1 MWEDNNPLS
10 YGSSPPTSPYDHI
23 QTPFGHH
30 HGPPSPSADS
40 SENDEVPDF
49 TSKSRD
55 PNEHNG
61 HEAPDTAPGRTVND
75 TDTDIDEEEED
86 YYGGRRKKGGYS
98 SRVEQILWETKDLE
112 IYIVDAGKNV
122 DGSGGNFIVY
132 TIRTGDLEVR
142 RRYSEFA
149 SLRANLVLLHPTLII
164 PPIPEKHSMADY
176 VAAPTRAKED
186 QGIIEHRR
194 RMLSVFLNR
203 CARMKQIRKDTVY
216 MRFLDPNASWS
227 EVLHS
232 PPISGLPKHPLRA
245 PPIDP
250 SRPSPA
256 HQYLPIPPSNSKL
269 KNVPSPPTSPDQN
282 TPRPTD
288 FTHTRSLP
296 STTANLSEADLDPY
310 FISYE
315 ANTRAYETLLT
326 SGVEKVN
333 RRMLNRLSNLST
345 DMAELGARYNAF
357 SLSEPAPTLGP
368 AIEKVGQAVDSTY
381 LATEELAAGLASGFT
396 EPIRESAQFAGVVR
410 SVLKYRMM
418 KRVQE
423 EITRDELAKAKMKLE
438 QLEKSELE
446 ARRIDSYLSGSGVP
460 PSGAGS
466 GQQDGGRRNSESSV
480 QQSQGA
486 NKSGSSG
493 DSDAGSVDSDFPPTH
508 SSPMPPPIST
518 SPIPY
523 PQSSPPSGGGALP
536 GMNSSVAASGQ
547 HRKAS
552 SFSNPLAYPVSKIF
566 GKLTHAV
573 SGIVDADPETTRR
586 NNIGKTRETLVQ
598 LEAALQV
605 AGRDVED
612 AGKGVLADLHRFQ
625 GEKETDMKKLMINFA
640 KCQIEWAK
648 KNLESWEEAKVEVD
662 KISVR

>member
-10 YGSSPPTSPYDHI
+10 YGSSPPGSPYGHI
-23 QTPFGHH
+23 QTPFGHR
-30 HGPPSPSADS
+30 PSSPSAES

-49 TSKSRD
+49 TSKPRGGFVD
-55 PNEHNG
+55 DDDDDNHNHG
-61 HEAPDTAPGRTVND
+61 RHEAPDTAPGRSVH
-75 TDTDIDEEEED
+75 DERGDGENGEGEEDEDEED

-98 SRVEQILWETKDLE
+98 SRVEQILWETKELE

-164 PPIPEKHSMADY
+164 PPIPEKHSMSDY

-194 RMLSVFLNR
+194 RMLGVFLNR
-203 CARMKQIRKDTVY
+203 CARMKQIRKDTVF

-232 PPISGLPKHPLRA
+232 PPISALPKHPLRA
-245 PPIDP
+245 PPIEP
-250 SRPSPA
+250 ARPSPA
-256 HQYLPIPPSNSKL
+256 HQYLPIPPSNAKL
-269 KNVPSPPTSPDQN
+269 KNIPSPPRSPDN
-282 TPRPTD
+282 SRPTD

-296 STTANLSEADLDPY
+296 STTANLTEAELDPY
-310 FISYE
+310 FMSYE
-315 ANTRAYETLLT
+315 ANTRSYETLLT

-345 DMAELGARYNAF
+345 DLAELGARYNAF

-410 SVLKYRMM
+410 NVLKYRML

-423 EITRDELAKAKMKLE
+423 EITRDELAKAKAKLE

-446 ARRIDSYLSGSGVP
+446 ARRIEHYLAGSGVAP
-460 PSGAGS
+460 PAGQS
-466 GQQDGGRRNSESSV
+466 GQRRNSESAAAA
-480 QQSQGA
+480 GGTKA
-486 NKSGSSG
+486 SSG

-508 SSPMPPPIST
+508 SSPLPAPVST
-518 SPIPY
+518 APIPY
-523 PQSSPPSGGGALP
+523 PPPQGSSPPSDSP
-536 GMNSSVAASGQ
+536 PSSSQ

-552 SFSNPLAYPVSKIF
+552 SFSNPLSYPVSKIF
-566 GKLTHAV
+566 GRLSQAV
-573 SGIVDADPETTRR
+573 GGIVDADPETTRR

-605 AGRDVED
+605 AGRDVEE

-625 GEKETDMKKLMINFA
+625 LEKETDMRKLMVNFA
-640 KCQIEWAK
+640 KSQVEWAK
-648 KNLESWEEAKVEVD
+648 KNLESWEEAKAEVD
-662 KISVR
+662 KITVR

>member
-10 YGSSPPTSPYDHI
+10 YGASPPGSPYGHI
-23 QTPFGHH
+23 QSPFSHH
-30 HGPPSPSADS
+30 RPSSPSAES

-49 TSKSRD
+49 TSKPRD
-55 PNEHNG
+55 VSEDDA
-61 HEAPDTAPGRTVND
+61 EAPDTAPGRTVHDEND
-75 TDTDIDEEEED
+75 DDIDEEEED
-86 YYGGRRKKGGYS
+86 YYGGRRKKGGYT
-98 SRVEQILWETKDLE
+98 SRAEQIMWENKDLE

-164 PPIPEKHSMADY
+164 PPIPEKHSMSDY

-194 RMLSVFLNR
+194 RMLGVFLNR
-203 CARMKQIRKDTVY
+203 CARMKQIRKDSVFL
-216 MRFLDPNASWS
+216 RFLDPNASWS

-232 PPISGLPKHPLRA
+232 APISGLPKHPLRA

-250 SRPSPA
+250 ARPSPA
-256 HQYLPIPPSNSKL
+256 HQYLPIPPANAKL
-269 KNVPSPPTSPDQN
+269 KHIPSPPTSPQDS
-282 TPRPTD
+282 RPSG
-288 FTHTRSLP
+288 FTHVRSLP
-296 STTANLSEADLDPY
+296 SPSANLSEAELDPY
-310 FISYE
+310 FITYE
-315 ANTRAYETLLT
+315 GNTRAYETLLT

-345 DMAELGARYNAF
+345 DLAELGARYNAF

-410 SVLKYRMM
+410 NVLKYRMM

-446 ARRIDSYLSGSGVP
+446 ARRIEHYLAGSGVAAP
-460 PSGAGS
+460 PSVEA
-466 GQQDGGRRNSESSV
+466 QRRNSESSLN
-480 QQSQGA
+480 QQQQGGGGGGGG
-486 NKSGSSG
+486 SRSSG

-518 SPIPY
+518 TPVPY
-523 PQSSPPSGGGALP
+523 PQGPQQGGAGGVSP
-536 GMNSSVAASGQ
+536 Q

-552 SFSNPLAYPVSKIF
+552 SFSNPLSYPVSKIF

-605 AGRDVED
+605 SGRDVEE
-612 AGKGVLADLHRFQ
+612 AGKSVLADLHRFQ
-625 GEKETDMKKLMINFA
+625 AEKEEDMKKLMVNFA

-648 KNLESWEEAKVEVD
+648 KNLDSWEEAKAEVD
-662 KISVR
+662 KITVR

>member
-10 YGSSPPTSPYDHI
+10 YGDASSPPGSPYGHI
-23 QTPFGHH
+23 ENPFGGHR
-30 HGPPSPSADS
+30 PSSPSANS

-49 TSKSRD
+49 TTKVRD
-55 PNEHNG
+55 VISEDEA
-61 HEAPDTAPGRTVND
+61 EAPDTAPGRTIHD
-75 TDTDIDEEEED
+75 DDDDDDIDEEEED

-98 SRVEQILWETKDLE
+98 SRVEQILWEAKEME
-112 IYIVDAGKNV
+112 IYIVDAGKNI

-132 TIRTGDLEVR
+132 TIRTLDLEVR

-164 PPIPEKHSMADY
+164 PPIPEKHSMSDY

-194 RMLSVFLNR
+194 RMLGVFLNR
-203 CARMKQIRKDTVY
+203 CARMKQIRKDTVF

-232 PPISGLPKHPLRA
+232 PPISGLPKHTLRA

-256 HQYLPIPPSNSKL
+256 HQYLPIPPVNARL
-269 KNVPSPPTSPDQN
+269 KNIPSSPPTSPN
-282 TPRPTD
+282 STRPTD
-288 FTHTRSLP
+288 FTHSRSLP
-296 STTANLSEADLDPY
+296 STTANLSESDLDPY

-345 DMAELGARYNAF
+345 DLAELGARYNAF

-410 SVLKYRMM
+410 NVLKYRMM
-418 KRVQE
+418 KRIQE
-423 EITRDELAKAKMKLE
+423 EITREELAKAKMKLE

-446 ARRIDSYLSGSGVP
+446 ARRIENYLAGSGAPPPPPP
-460 PSGAGS
+460 PSGGQHDRS
-466 GQQDGGRRNSESSV
+466 GTSPRRNSESSV
-480 QQSQGA
+480 QTG

-508 SSPMPPPIST
+508 SNPMPPPIST

-523 PQSSPPSGGGALP
+523 PQSAP
-536 GMNSSVAASGQ
+536 GVSAASSSPQ

-552 SFSNPLAYPVSKIF
+552 SFSNPLTYPVSKIF

-586 NNIGKTRETLVQ
+586 NNIGKTRETLAQ

-625 GEKETDMKKLMINFA
+625 GEKETDMRRLMINFA
-640 KCQIEWAK
+640 RCQMEWAK
-648 KNLESWEEAKVEVD
+648 KNLESWEEAKAEVD

>member
-10 YGSSPPTSPYDHI
+10 YGSSPPESPYGHA
-23 QTPFGHH
+23 QTPFGHR
-30 HGPPSPSADS
+30 PSSPSSAAS
-40 SENDEVPDF
+40 SENNSVPDF
-49 TSKSRD
+49 TSKPRD
-55 PNEHNG
+55 ISEDE
-61 HEAPDTAPGRTVND
+61 EAPDTAPGRT
-75 TDTDIDEEEED
+75 IHDEDDDEDEED
-86 YYGGRRKKGGYS
+86 YYGARRKKGGYS

-112 IYIVDAGKNV
+112 IFIIDAGKNV

-164 PPIPEKHSMADY
+164 PPIPEKHSMSDY

-194 RMLSVFLNR
+194 RMLGVFLNR
-203 CARMKQIRKDTVY
+203 CARMKQIRKDTVF

-232 PPISGLPKHPLRA
+232 PPISALPKHPLKA

-250 SRPSPA
+250 ARPSPA
-256 HQYLPIPPSNSKL
+256 HQYLPIPASNAKL
-269 KNVPSPPTSPDQN
+269 KNVPSPPASPDN
-282 TPRPTD
+282 ARPTG

-310 FISYE
+310 FLTYE

-345 DMAELGARYNAF
+345 DLAELGARYNAF

-418 KRVQE
+418 KRIQE

-446 ARRIDSYLSGSGVP
+446 ARRIESYL
-460 PSGAGS
+460 AGS
-466 GQQDGGRRNSESSV
+466 GGATSAQSPRRNSESSIN
-480 QQSQGA
+480 QT
-486 NKSGSSG
+486 NKPSSN

-508 SSPMPPPIST
+508 SSPVPPPVST

-523 PQSSPPSGGGALP
+523 PSSQSASP
-536 GMNSSVAASGQ
+536 Q

-552 SFSNPLAYPVSKIF
+552 SFSNTLAYPVSKIF

-586 NNIGKTRETLVQ
+586 NNIGKTRESLVQ

-625 GEKETDMKKLMINFA
+625 LEKETDMRKLMINFA
-640 KCQIEWAK
+640 KSQIEWAK

-662 KISVR
+662 KISIR

>member
-10 YGSSPPTSPYDHI
+10 YGASPPGSPYGHI
-23 QTPFGHH
+23 QSPFGHH
-30 HGPPSPSADS
+30 RPSSPSAES

-49 TSKSRD
+49 TSKPRD
-55 PNEHNG
+55 VSEDEA
-61 HEAPDTAPGRTVND
+61 EAPDTAPGRTVHDDND
-75 TDTDIDEEEED
+75 DDIDEEEED
-86 YYGGRRKKGGYS
+86 YYGGRRKKGGYT
-98 SRVEQILWETKDLE
+98 SRAEQIMWENKELE

-164 PPIPEKHSMADY
+164 PPIPEKHSMSDY

-194 RMLSVFLNR
+194 RMLGVFLNR
-203 CARMKQIRKDTVY
+203 CARMKQIRKDSVFL
-216 MRFLDPNASWS
+216 RFLDPNASWS

-232 PPISGLPKHPLRA
+232 APISGLPKHPLRA

-250 SRPSPA
+250 ARPSPA
-256 HQYLPIPPSNSKL
+256 HQYLPIPPTNAKL
-269 KNVPSPPTSPDQN
+269 KHIPSPPTSPQDS
-282 TPRPTD
+282 RPSG
-288 FTHTRSLP
+288 FTHARSLP
-296 STTANLSEADLDPY
+296 LPSANLSEAELDPY
-310 FISYE
+310 FITYE
-315 ANTRAYETLLT
+315 GNTRAYETLLT

-345 DMAELGARYNAF
+345 DLAELGARYNAF

-410 SVLKYRMM
+410 NVLKYRMM

-446 ARRIDSYLSGSGVP
+446 ARRIEHYLAGSGVAAP
-460 PSGAGS
+460 PSGEA
-466 GQQDGGRRNSESSV
+466 QRRNSESSV
-480 QQSQGA
+480 NQQQQGGG
-486 NKSGSSG
+486 SGGSRSSG

-518 SPIPY
+518 TPVPY
-523 PQSSPPSGGGALP
+523 PQGPQQGGVGGVSP
-536 GMNSSVAASGQ
+536 Q

-552 SFSNPLAYPVSKIF
+552 SFSNPLSYPVSKIF

-605 AGRDVED
+605 SGRDVEE
-612 AGKGVLADLHRFQ
+612 AGKSVLADLHRFQ
-625 GEKETDMKKLMINFA
+625 AEKEEDMKKLMVNFA

-648 KNLESWEEAKVEVD
+648 KNLDSWEEAKAEVD